1 MFKRRSW
8 LNSLLLLTALL
19 LLAVACAAPAGPQ
32 TAAEAPAEEELAAP
46 AKEEEAPAKES
57 MADEG
62 TITYVTT
69 QTTATLDPALHTDET
84 ESVMVINAY
93 DSLLIPDDEGNPTP
107 NIATEWDV
115 SDDGTVYTFKLRDDI
130 TFHDGSGLM
139 ADDVVYSM
147 NRMLSIQKGYSWLWS
162 DILEP
167 GNTTAVDD
175 YTVEFKL
182 NKAYSPFLA
191 TLVQLFIVNKDVLVE
206 NQADGDYGE
215 FGDYGQ
221 EFLTREDAGSGA
233 YVITHYEPG
242 TLITFEAFDDYWKGW
257 DAPNHVQ
264 KVQFR
269 LIGEHA
275 TEKLMLEQGEA
286 DIVEQ
291 WLDPQLFEDLKK
303 AEGVVVQEDPSAQL
317 FFLTLNT
324 AKAPLDDVHVR
335 RAISYAFDYETAANQ
350 IMGGATQARGP
361 VPRLMPGHNEDV
373 MVYEQDMEK
382 AKEELAQSEYAGQ
395 DLKIT
400 YVYVST
406 LESERKIGLLLKD
419 NLSELGIDVEIQGEQ
434 WARITDM
441 VTDPET
447 SPHMVAIFHTAK
459 YPSPDSHTFAMFH
472 PSAHGTYMSA
482 SWYQNP
488 EVSELLQEARLATT
502 QEEAMELYKQAQ
514 ETVTEEAAALFITNS
529 VHRIAYRDRVE
540 GYNYVPILG
549 WDLYWYNLR
558 VKS

>member
-8 LNSLLLLTALL
+8 FNPLLLLTAFL

-32 TAAEAPAEEELAAP
+32 TAAEAPAEEEPAAP
-46 AKEEEAPAKES
+46 AQEEEVSAKES

-62 TITYVTT
+62 TVTYVTT

-93 DSLLIPDDEGNPTP
+93 DSLLIPDDEGNPSP
-107 NIATEWDV
+107 NVATEWEV
-115 SDDGTVYTFKLRDDI
+115 SDDGTVYTFKLRDDV
-130 TFHDGSGLM
+130 TFHDGTNLT

-147 NRMLSIQKGYSWLWS
+147 DRMLSIQKGYSWLW
-162 DILEP
+162 DGILDP
-167 GNTTAVDD
+167 GDTTAVDD
-175 YTVEFKL
+175 YTVQFEL
-182 NKAYSPFLA
+182 NEAYSPFLA
-191 TLVQLFIVNKDVLVE
+191 TLVQLFIVNKDLLVE
-206 NQADGDYGE
+206 NQAEGDYGE

-221 EFLTREDAGSGA
+221 DFLTKQDAGSGA

-317 FFLTLNT
+317 FFLTMNT

-335 RAISYAFDYETAANQ
+335 RAISYAFDYETAADQ
-350 IMGGATQARGP
+350 IMGGAAQARGP

-382 AKEELAQSEYAGQ
+382 AKEELAQSQYAGE

-400 YVYVST
+400 YVYVVT
-406 LESERKIGLLLKD
+406 LESERKIGLLMKD

-434 WARITDM
+434 WARITEM
-441 VTDPET
+441 ATDPET

-459 YPSPDSHTFAMFH
+459 YPHPDSHTFAMFH

-488 EVSELLQEARLATT
+488 EASELLQEARLATT

-514 ETVTEEAAALFITNS
+514 EIVTEEAAALFVTNS

-558 VKS
+558 VKN